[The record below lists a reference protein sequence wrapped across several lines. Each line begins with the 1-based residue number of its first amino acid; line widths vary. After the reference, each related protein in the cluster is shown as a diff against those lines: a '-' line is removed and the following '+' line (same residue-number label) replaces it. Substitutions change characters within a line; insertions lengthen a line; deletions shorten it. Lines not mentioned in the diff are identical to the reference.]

1 MPPARVS
8 IILSEQPMSDALPLQ
23 SAGRPLA
30 LPSSDLAE
38 TIRQKLI
45 DDFGSVQ
52 VSRQGQE
59 RTYRPRLELLA
70 EAVTPETWVMM
81 MDWLSSTRRGS
92 LQTKRNYVDDIRR
105 VWGGYAQTLGHDR
118 FALGIFNAD
127 HIRAWRLSM
136 EAKGAP
142 STTISRY
149 LNALSSLHSYAAAK
163 IDLPRNPVTQD
174 DRPKVDKGNTSRSTP
189 VLEVD
194 EVQAVAN
201 AAENEFDALVV
212 LLLYTLAG
220 RVTEMVAADVDK
232 RIERGRRSYLDV
244 TRKEH
249 KERILPLPVTVA
261 ELLDAYTAGRSDG
274 PLLLDANGRRLDR
287 HDVARLLTRLGR
299 KARVLTCPAVDKPG
313 HAFARCK
320 VCRKLTPHVL
330 RASRITHMLDAGE
343 PLAEVQAFAD
353 HDNPAT
359 TVGYWNRR
367 NKGERN
373 AAHVDA
379 AEALFAGITDRFR
392 AGA

>member
-1 MPPARVS
+1 MTDGELATSPTGQS
-8 IILSEQPMSDALPLQ
+8 IALP
-23 SAGRPLA
+23 G
-30 LPSSDLAE
+30 SDLFE
-38 TIRQKLI
+38 EVRRKLI
-45 DDFGSVQ
+45 DDLGQVQ
-52 VSRQGQE
+52 VDRRGQE
-59 RTYRPRLELLA
+59 RIYRPRAELLA
-70 EAVTPETWVMM
+70 ETVTPDTFVMV

-105 VWGGYAQTLGHDR
+105 VWGSYAQELGHER
-118 FALGIFNAD
+118 FALGCFTAD
-127 HIRAWRLSM
+127 HIRAWRLRM
-136 EAKGAP
+136 EGRGTP
-142 STTISRY
+142 PTTIARY
-149 LNALSSLHSYAAAK
+149 LNALSSLHTYAAEK

-189 VLEVD
+189 VLEI
-194 EVQAVAN
+194 EEIQAVAN
-201 AAENEFDALVV
+201 AAENEFDLLVV

-220 RVTEMVAADVDK
+220 RVTEMVVADVDK

-249 KERILPLPVTVA
+249 KERILPLPTTVA
-261 ELLDAYTAGRSDG
+261 ELLDAHTAGRTEG
-274 PLLLDANGRRLDR
+274 PLLLDADGRRLDR

-299 KARVLTCPAVDKPG
+299 KARVLTCPTVGKPG

-367 NKGERN
+367 KKGERN

-379 AEALFAGITDRFR
+379 AEALFSGIANRFHL
-392 AGA
+392 GEK

>member
-1 MPPARVS
+1 VADSPNLLQQFAGQS
-8 IILSEQPMSDALPLQ
+8 IALP
-23 SAGRPLA
+23 G
-30 LPSSDLAE
+30 SDLFE
-38 TIRQKLI
+38 EVRRKLV
-45 DDFGSVQ
+45 DDLGQVQ
-52 VSRQGQE
+52 VDRRGQE
-59 RTYRPRLELLA
+59 RIYRPRAELLA
-70 EAVTPETWVMM
+70 EAVTPETFVWI
-81 MDWLSSTRRGS
+81 MDWLTSTRRGS

-105 VWGGYAQTLGHDR
+105 VWGAYAQELGHER
-118 FALGIFNAD
+118 FALGCFTPD
-127 HIRAWRLSM
+127 HIRAWRLRM
-136 EAKGAP
+136 EGRDAP
-142 STTISRY
+142 PTTISRY
-149 LNALSSLHSYAAAK
+149 LNALSSLHTYAAEK

-189 VLEVD
+189 VLEV
-194 EVQAVAN
+194 EEIQAVAN

-220 RVTEMVAADVDK
+220 RVTEMVAADVTK

-261 ELLDAYTAGRSDG
+261 ELLDAHTAGRAEG
-274 PLLLDANGRRLDR
+274 PLLLDADGRRLDR

-299 KARVLTCPAVDKPG
+299 KARVLTCSRVDGPEK
-313 HAFARCK
+313 HTFTKCK

-367 NKGERN
+367 KKGERN

-379 AEALFAGITDRFR
+379 AEALFAGIAARFR
-392 AGA
+392 LGT

>member
-1 MPPARVS
+1 MVGQS
-8 IILSEQPMSDALPLQ
+8 IALP
-23 SAGRPLA
+23 G
-30 LPSSDLAE
+30 SDLFE
-38 TIRQKLI
+38 EVRRKLV
-45 DDFGSVQ
+45 DDLGQVQ
-52 VSRQGQE
+52 VDRRGQE
-59 RTYRPRLELLA
+59 RIYRPRAELLA
-70 EAVTPETWVMM
+70 EAVTPETFIMV

-105 VWGGYAQTLGHDR
+105 VWGAYAQELGNDR
-118 FALGIFNAD
+118 FFLGCFTAD
-127 HIRAWRLSM
+127 HIRAWRLRM
-136 EAKGAP
+136 EGRDAP
-142 STTISRY
+142 PTTISRY
-149 LNALSSLHSYAAAK
+149 LNALSSLHTYAAEK
-163 IDLPRNPVTQD
+163 VDLPKNPVTQD

-189 VLEVD
+189 VLEV
-194 EVQAVAN
+194 EEIQAVAN
-201 AAENEFDALVV
+201 VAENEFDALVV

-220 RVTEMVAADVDK
+220 RVTEMVAADVTK

-261 ELLDAYTAGRSDG
+261 ELLDAHTGGRTEG
-274 PLLLDANGRRLDR
+274 PLLLDADGRRLDR

-299 KARVLTCPAVDKPG
+299 KARVLTCGKVDGPEK
-313 HAFARCK
+313 HTFTKCK
-320 VCRKLTPHVL
+320 ICRKLTPHVL

-367 NKGERN
+367 KKGERN

-379 AEALFAGITDRFR
+379 AEALFAGLTDRFR
-392 AGA
+392 PIA

>member
-1 MPPARVS
+1 MTTLPTRQAGQS
-8 IILSEQPMSDALPLQ
+8 IALP
-23 SAGRPLA
+23 G
-30 LPSSDLAE
+30 SDLFE
-38 TIRQKLI
+38 EVRRKLVN
-45 DDFGSVQ
+45 DLGLVQ
-52 VSRQGQE
+52 VERRGQE
-59 RTYRPRLELLA
+59 RIYRPRAELLA
-70 EAVTPETWVMM
+70 EAVTPETFVWI
-81 MDWLSSTRRGS
+81 MDWLTSVRRSS

-105 VWGGYAQTLGHDR
+105 VWGAYAQEIGHERFYLGC
-118 FALGIFNAD
+118 FTAD
-127 HIRAWRLSM
+127 HIRAWRLRM
-136 EAKGAP
+136 EGRGAP
-142 STTISRY
+142 PTTISRY
-149 LNALSSLHSYAAAK
+149 LNALSSLHTYAAEK

-189 VLEVD
+189 VLEV
-194 EVQAVAN
+194 EEIQAVAH

-220 RVTEMVAADVDK
+220 RVTEMVAADVTD

-261 ELLDAYTAGRSDG
+261 ELLDAHTAGRTEG
-274 PLLLDANGRRLDR
+274 PLLLDADGRRLDR

-299 KARVLTCPAVDKPG
+299 KARVLTCPAVGQSG
-313 HAFARCK
+313 HAFSRCK
-320 VCRKLTPHVL
+320 ACRRLTPHVL

-367 NKGERN
+367 KKGERN

-379 AEALFAGITDRFR
+379 AEALFSGIANRFHL
-392 AGA
+392 GEK

>member
-1 MPPARVS
+1 VT
-8 IILSEQPMSDALPLQ
+8 DHLPTQ
-23 SAGRPLA
+23 SAGRSIA
-30 LPSSDLAE
+30 LPGSDLFE
-38 TIRQKLI
+38 EVRRKLV
-45 DDFGSVQ
+45 DDLGQVQ
-52 VSRQGQE
+52 VDRRGQE
-59 RTYRPRLELLA
+59 RIYRPRAELLA
-70 EAVTPETWVMM
+70 EAVTPETFVMV

-105 VWGGYAQTLGHDR
+105 VWGSYAQELGHDR
-118 FALGIFNAD
+118 FTLGCFTPD
-127 HIRAWRLSM
+127 HIRAWRLRM
-136 EAKGAP
+136 EARDAP
-142 STTISRY
+142 PTTISRY
-149 LNALSSLHSYAAAK
+149 LNALSSLHTYAAEK

-220 RVTEMVAADVDK
+220 RVTEMVAADVTK

-261 ELLDAYTAGRSDG
+261 ELLDAHTAGRNEG
-274 PLLLDANGRRLDR
+274 PLLLDADGRRLDR

-299 KARVLTCPAVDKPG
+299 KARVLTCPKIDGPEK
-313 HAFARCK
+313 HTFTKCK
-320 VCRKLTPHVL
+320 TCRRLTPHVL

-367 NKGERN
+367 KKGERN

-379 AEALFAGITDRFR
+379 AEALFSGVADRFR
-392 AGA
+392 ITPKEGQ

>member
-1 MPPARVS
+1 MTDQLPTQRAGQS
-8 IILSEQPMSDALPLQ
+8 IALP
-23 SAGRPLA
+23 G
-30 LPSSDLAE
+30 SDLFE
-38 TIRQKLI
+38 EVRRKLV
-45 DDFGSVQ
+45 DDLGMVQ
-52 VSRQGQE
+52 VDRQGQK
-59 RTYRPRLELLA
+59 RIYRPRAELLA
-70 EAVTPETWVMM
+70 EAVTPETFVMV

-105 VWGGYAQTLGHDR
+105 VWGGYAQELGHER
-118 FALGIFNAD
+118 FALGCFTAD
-127 HIRAWRLSM
+127 HIRAWRLRM
-136 EAKGAP
+136 EGRGKP
-142 STTISRY
+142 PTTISRY
-149 LNALSSLHSYAAAK
+149 LNALSSLHTYAAEK

-194 EVQAVAN
+194 EVQAVVK

-220 RVTEMVAADVDK
+220 RVSEMCAADVDK

-249 KERILPLPVTVA
+249 KERVLPLPVTVA
-261 ELLDAYTAGRSDG
+261 ELLDAHTAGRTEDA
-274 PLLLDANGRRLDR
+274 LLLDSDGQRLDR

-299 KARVLTCPAVDKPG
+299 KARVLTCSTVDEPG
-313 HAFARCK
+313 HTFARCK

-330 RASRITHMLDAGE
+330 RASRITHMLDDHVD
-343 PLAEVQAFAD
+343 LAEVQAFAD

-359 TVGYWNRR
+359 TVGYWKRR
-367 NKGERN
+367 NKGQRN

-379 AEALFAGITDRFR
+379 AEALFDGITDRFR
-392 AGA
+392 TGA

>member
-1 MPPARVS
+1 MTDQLPAQQAGQS
-8 IILSEQPMSDALPLQ
+8 IALP
-23 SAGRPLA
+23 G
-30 LPSSDLAE
+30 SDLFE
-38 TIRQKLI
+38 EVRRKLVN
-45 DDFGSVQ
+45 DLGMFQ
-52 VSRQGQE
+52 VARRGQE
-59 RTYRPRLELLA
+59 RIYRPRAELLA
-70 EAVTPETWVMM
+70 EAVTPDTFVMV

-105 VWGGYAQTLGHDR
+105 VWGAYAQELGHER
-118 FALGIFNAD
+118 FALGCFTPD
-127 HIRAWRLSM
+127 HIRAWRLRM
-136 EAKGAP
+136 EGRDAP
-142 STTISRY
+142 PTTISRY
-149 LNALSSLHSYAAAK
+149 LNALSSLHTYAAEK

-194 EVQAVAN
+194 EMQAVAR

-220 RVTEMVAADVDK
+220 RVTEMVEADVTN
-232 RIERGRRSYLDV
+232 RIERGRRSFLDV
-244 TRKEH
+244 TRKEY

-261 ELLDAYTAGRSDG
+261 ELLDAHTAGRTEG
-274 PLLLDANGRRLDR
+274 PLLLDADGRRLDR

-299 KARVLTCPAVDKPG
+299 KARVLTCGKVDGPEK
-313 HAFARCK
+313 HTFTKCK
-320 VCRKLTPHVL
+320 TCRKLTPHVL

-367 NKGERN
+367 KKGERN

-392 AGA
+392 STI

>member
-1 MPPARVS
+1 VS
-8 IILSEQPMSDALPLQ
+8 NLPETQAGQSIALP
-23 SAGRPLA
+23 G
-30 LPSSDLAE
+30 SDFEE
-38 TIRQKLI
+38 TIRRKLTE
-45 DDFGSVQ
+45 DFGMVQ
-52 VSRQGQE
+52 VERRGQE
-59 RTYRPRLELLA
+59 RIYRPRLELLA
-70 EAVTPETWVMM
+70 EAVTPQTFVMV

-105 VWGGYAQTLGHDR
+105 VWGGYARTLGHER
-118 FALGIFNAD
+118 FALGIFTAD
-127 HIRAWRLSM
+127 QIRTWRLNM
-136 EAKGAP
+136 EAQNAP
-142 STTISRY
+142 PTTISRY
-149 LNALSSLHSYAAAK
+149 LNALSSLHTYAAEK

-189 VLEVD
+189 VLEV
-194 EVQAVAN
+194 EEIQAVAN

-261 ELLDAYTAGRSDG
+261 ELLDAHTAGRTEG
-274 PLLLDANGRRLDR
+274 PLLLDADGRRLDR

-299 KARVLTCPAVDKPG
+299 KARVLTCGKVDGPEK
-313 HAFARCK
+313 HTFTKCK
-320 VCRKLTPHVL
+320 ICRKLTPHVL

-367 NKGERN
+367 KKGERN

-379 AEALFAGITDRFR
+379 AEALFTGIAGRFR
-392 AGA
+392 LGS

>member
-1 MPPARVS
+1 MTDVLATS
-8 IILSEQPMSDALPLQ
+8 GTSTTIQLP
-23 SAGRPLA
+23 G
-30 LPSSDLAE
+30 SDLFE
-38 TIRQKLI
+38 EVRRKLV
-45 DDFGSVQ
+45 DDLGMVQ
-52 VSRQGQE
+52 VDRQGQK
-59 RTYRPRLELLA
+59 RIYRPRAELLA
-70 EAVTPETWVMM
+70 EAVTPDTFVMV

-105 VWGGYAQTLGHDR
+105 VWGDYARELGHDR
-118 FALGIFNAD
+118 FFLGCFTAD
-127 HIRAWRLSM
+127 HIRAWRLRM
-136 EAKGAP
+136 EARGAP
-142 STTISRY
+142 STTIARY
-149 LNALSSLHSYAAAK
+149 LNALSSLHTYAAEK
-163 IDLPRNPVTQD
+163 IDLPKNPVTQD

-194 EVQAVAN
+194 EIQAVAN
-201 AAENEFDALVV
+201 AAEYEFDALVV

-220 RVTEMVAADVDK
+220 RVTEMVAADVND

-261 ELLDAYTAGRSDG
+261 ELLDAHTAGRTDG
-274 PLLLDANGRRLDR
+274 PLLLDAAGRRLDR
-287 HDVARLLTRLGR
+287 HDAARLLTRLGR
-299 KARVLTCPAVDKPG
+299 KARVLTCPTVGTRG

-367 NKGERN
+367 KKGERN

-379 AEALFAGITDRFR
+379 AEALFGGIADRFR
-392 AGA
+392 LEEK

>member
-1 MPPARVS
+1 MNTLPTRQAGQS
-8 IILSEQPMSDALPLQ
+8 IALP
-23 SAGRPLA
+23 G
-30 LPSSDLAE
+30 SDLFE
-38 TIRQKLI
+38 EVRRKLV
-45 DDFGSVQ
+45 DDLGLVQ
-52 VSRQGQE
+52 VDRRGQE
-59 RTYRPRLELLA
+59 RIYRPRAELLA
-70 EAVTPETWVMM
+70 EAVTPDTFVMV

-105 VWGGYAQTLGHDR
+105 VWAAYAQEIGHER
-118 FALGIFNAD
+118 FALGCFTAD
-127 HIRAWRLSM
+127 HIRAWRLRM
-136 EAKGAP
+136 EGRDAP
-142 STTISRY
+142 PTTVSRY
-149 LNALSSLHSYAAAK
+149 LNALSSLHTYAAEK
-163 IDLPRNPVTQD
+163 IDLPKNPVTQD

-194 EVQAVAN
+194 EVQAVVK
-201 AAENEFDALVV
+201 AAENEFDALIV

-220 RVTEMVAADVDK
+220 RVSEMCAADVTD

-261 ELLDAYTAGRSDG
+261 ELLDVHTAGRMETVDG
-274 PLLLDANGRRLDR
+274 TENALLLDAAGERLDR

-299 KARVLTCPAVDKPG
+299 KARVLTCPSVGKPG

-320 VCRKLTPHVL
+320 ICRKLTPHVL
-330 RASRITHMLDAGE
+330 RASRITHMLDADE

-367 NKGERN
+367 KKGERN

-379 AEALFAGITDRFR
+379 AEALFGDVTERFR
-392 AGA
+392 GGAA

>member
-1 MPPARVS
+1 MNSLPQQVAGQS
-8 IILSEQPMSDALPLQ
+8 IALP
-23 SAGRPLA
+23 G
-30 LPSSDLAE
+30 SDLFE
-38 TIRQKLI
+38 EVRRKLV
-45 DDFGSVQ
+45 DDLGMVQ
-52 VSRQGQE
+52 VDRQGQK
-59 RTYRPRLELLA
+59 RTYRPRAELLA
-70 EAVTPETWVMM
+70 EAVTPDTFVWI

-105 VWGGYAQTLGHDR
+105 VWGAYAQELGHDR
-118 FALGIFNAD
+118 FALGCFTAD
-127 HIRAWRLSM
+127 HIRAWRLRM
-136 EAKGAP
+136 EGRSTP
-142 STTISRY
+142 PTTISRY
-149 LNALSSLHSYAAAK
+149 LNALSSLHTYAAEK
-163 IDLPRNPVTQD
+163 IDLPKNPVTQD

-194 EVQAVAN
+194 EVQAVVR
-201 AAENEFDALVV
+201 AAENEFDVLVV

-220 RVTEMVAADVDK
+220 RVSEMCAADVTD

-249 KERILPLPVTVA
+249 KERILPLPVAVA
-261 ELLDAYTAGRSDG
+261 ELLDAHTAGRAEDA
-274 PLLLDANGRRLDR
+274 LLLDSDGERLDR

-299 KARVLTCPAVDKPG
+299 KARVLTCPVVGTPG

-353 HDNPAT
+353 HDNSNT

-367 NKGERN
+367 NKGQRN

-379 AEALFAGITDRFR
+379 AEALFGDIVGRFR
-392 AGA
+392 ISQGDS